1 MLKSNLCNYSDA
13 YILVKKNIAITRD
26 TGRTD
31 VQLATA
37 KPTDKRDK
45 EIAFKNSLPSLIA

>member
-26 TGRTD
+26 IGRSD
-31 VQLATA
+31 AQLATA